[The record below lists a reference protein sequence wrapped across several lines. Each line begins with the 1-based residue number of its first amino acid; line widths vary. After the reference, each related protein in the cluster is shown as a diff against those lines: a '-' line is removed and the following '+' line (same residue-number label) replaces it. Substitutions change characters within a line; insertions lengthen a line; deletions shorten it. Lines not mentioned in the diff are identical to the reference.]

1 MQRLSGRWQL
11 GFWLALTTAVLWGAV
26 PLAMTPLIA
35 HLDAVTIS
43 WFRFASSGLCLLA
56 FFAARGRLRW
66 PHSAGRTAAWLFALA
81 VLMLIGNYVLY
92 VQSLHFIAAPVA
104 QTVVQLAPV
113 LLMLLSLWLFGERFT
128 TWQWGGFV
136 LLLGGITA
144 FCAERLRVSDAGI
157 DIFSTGVGLMVL
169 AAALWA
175 VYGVAQKRLLRYLPS
190 QFVLMGIYLASALLM
205 LPAASPAAIPA
216 LGATELG
223 LLAFLAANT
232 LIAYGAFAEA
242 LNHWESSK
250 VSAVLALQ
258 PLTTLFG
265 AAALGALFPAHFPAL
280 PLTVG
285 AVGASFVVVAGSAIC
300 ALGGREAQPAA
311 AD

>member
-1 MQRLSGRWQL
+1 
-11 GFWLALTTAVLWGAV
+11 
-26 PLAMTPLIA
+26 
-35 HLDAVTIS
+35 
-43 WFRFASSGLCLLA
+43 
-56 FFAARGRLRW
+56 
-66 PHSAGRTAAWLFALA
+66 
-81 VLMLIGNYVLY
+81 
-92 VQSLHFIAAPVA
+92 
-104 QTVVQLAPV
+104 
-113 LLMLLSLWLFGERFT
+113 
-128 TWQWGGFV
+128 V

-144 FCAERLRVSDAGI
+144 FCAERLRVSGAGI

-205 LPAASPAAIPA
+205 LPAASPGALAA

-250 VSAVLALQ
+250 VSAVLAVQ

-280 PLTVG
+280 PLTAG
-285 AVGASFVVVAGSAIC
+285 AVVASFAVVAGSAIC
-300 ALGGREAQPAA
+300 ALGGREAQPGA